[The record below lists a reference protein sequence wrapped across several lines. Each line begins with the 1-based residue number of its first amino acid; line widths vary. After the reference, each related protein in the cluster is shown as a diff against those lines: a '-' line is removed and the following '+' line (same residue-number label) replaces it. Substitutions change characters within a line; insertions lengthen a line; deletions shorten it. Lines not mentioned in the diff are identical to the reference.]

1 MGRPSGVVEEEA
13 GEEKEGS
20 EVSMWALGVLSVI
33 LTTGVVL
40 ILGELSDLL
49 TTGVVLILGELSDLK
64 KLLREIRDELTEA
77 NSSQSE
83 LLNVQHGVLEGLEK
97 TRRV

>member
-33 LTTGVVL
+33 
-40 ILGELSDLL
+40 L